1 MRTAAQFQHGESSKL
16 ACCKGTRKQARR
28 ARNQLLDA
36 LLDAVRSESR
46 FQSFSQPHVPTLTAF
61 GAAAALHLGILI
73 SQPARRRES
82 PQPEIDSKTMLSLWS
97 MIKVCLLGCNAI
109 AILNRPRFLD
119 KVEAR
124 CSNEMAT
131 QAVNFA
137 KAAQYLRPILIPLNI
152 VCIFVE
158 MLFGA

>member
-1 MRTAAQFQHGESSKL
+1 
-16 ACCKGTRKQARR
+16 
-28 ARNQLLDA
+28 
-36 LLDAVRSESR
+36 
-46 FQSFSQPHVPTLTAF
+46 
-61 GAAAALHLGILI
+61 
-73 SQPARRRES
+73 
-82 PQPEIDSKTMLSLWS
+82 MLSLWS

-124 CSNEMAT
+124 CSNDLAT
-131 QAVNFA
+131 QAINFA

-152 VCIFVE
+152 GCIFVE

>member
-1 MRTAAQFQHGESSKL
+1 VCRGRGDAASPISRPL
-16 ACCKGTRKQARR
+16 APPRPRPPKPQR
-28 ARNQLLDA
+28 
-36 LLDAVRSESR
+36 
-46 FQSFSQPHVPTLTAF
+46 
-61 GAAAALHLGILI
+61 GA
-73 SQPARRRES
+73 
-82 PQPEIDSKTMLSLWS
+82 PQTMLSLWS

>member
-1 MRTAAQFQHGESSKL
+1 MPKRAALRAHACRADAETSSS
-16 ACCKGTRKQARR
+16 
-28 ARNQLLDA
+28 DP
-36 LLDAVRSESR
+36 RSLR
-46 FQSFSQPHVPTLTAF
+46 
-61 GAAAALHLGILI
+61 AAAPPI
-73 SQPARRRES
+73 SRPLAPQRPRS
-82 PQPEIDSKTMLSLWS
+82 PMLSLWS

>member
-1 MRTAAQFQHGESSKL
+1 
-16 ACCKGTRKQARR
+16 
-28 ARNQLLDA
+28 
-36 LLDAVRSESR
+36 
-46 FQSFSQPHVPTLTAF
+46 
-61 GAAAALHLGILI
+61 
-73 SQPARRRES
+73 
-82 PQPEIDSKTMLSLWS
+82 MLSLWS

-124 CSNEMAT
+124 CSNDMAT